1 MENRILGAGWKFP
14 VKNDLQ
20 GNLVLSRG
28 EEDIKE
34 AIWIILSTSRG
45 ERMMRPE
52 FGCGI
57 HDLVFSPINA
67 GTLRVVEATIRETLT
82 EFEPRIEVL
91 TVEASDKEAD
101 QGRLLVS
108 INYRVIDTNN
118 ETNLVF
124 PFYLKEGRG

>member
-108 INYRVIDTNN
+108 INYRVIDTNY